1 MSNREL
7 LKYTDEELFDEIPQ
21 YKKDD
26 FVHFIKEL
34 NRREYLVRFAK
45 SCTFDT
51 FQHEPNKVLLYKL
64 GFIVDG
70 KSVPYFHPNRSFH
83 DEIIWLNENLFYN
96 PKATFEDKLINAAI
110 VKFYGPSKTL
120 KMMVEGTGD
129 DFVVY
134 KKFINDPKY
143 LEKLCVNIEEVVK
156 NKEKIYGT
164 TELRTSLQTSARNYA
179 RSVGSPIDILEKTSA
194 IDRSKRMLR
203 PSDILFWFTFLG
215 PQWVEFYKTKPTME
229 ESFKF
234 LNSYKGIGNYY
245 GYHFSCNL
253 ARMPEVGNLIFE
265 GMPGNIDEDDDYVV
279 PGVGAM
285 NAINWFYEH
294 RGHSINDK
302 VGKKLINAIRRHQN
316 SFFDLKSSDKSDY
329 YMKKVS
335 ELGYFTNFGCEISC
349 CQFGV
354 YRKLREDKKLANRRA
369 SAPISKEEVK
379 MIITPKSI
387 MQKLGFMKEDSVPDL
402 ESKVPEQESLP
413 EPSGPEV
420 TTVPPS
426 ESTGLDFSATN
437 KELEILSIMNSL
449 GGACKHAE
457 VAKVIESK
465 GLVHY
470 KQNGTWKESWMILQ
484 KLVKK
489 GVVAKEDKIYRAL

>member
-1 MSNREL
+1 MSNKEL
-7 LKYTDEELFDEIPQ
+7 LKYTDKELFDEIPQ
-21 YKKDD
+21 FKKDE
-26 FVHFIKEL
+26 FIHFIKEL

-45 SCTFDT
+45 SCTFET
-51 FQHEPNKVLLYKL
+51 FRHEPNKVLLYKL

-83 DEIIWLNENLFYN
+83 DEIIWLNENLFYS
-96 PKATFEDKLINAAI
+96 PQATFEDKLINAAI

-120 KMMVEGTGD
+120 KMIVEGTGH

-134 KKFINDPKY
+134 DKFINDPKY
-143 LEKLCVNIEEVVK
+143 LEELCVNLETAVE

-179 RSVGSPIDILEKTSA
+179 RSVGSPIDKIKKMPA
-194 IDRSKRMLR
+194 IERSKRMLR
-203 PSDILFWFTFLG
+203 PSDILFWFTYLG
-215 PQWVEFYKTKPTME
+215 PQWVEFYKTTPTME

-253 ARMPEVGNLIFE
+253 ARMPTVGNLIFE
-265 GMPGNIDEDDDYVV
+265 GTPGNIDEDDDYVV

-316 SFFDLKSSDKSDY
+316 KFFDLKSSDKSDY

-387 MQKLGFMKEDSVPDL
+387 MQKFGFMKE
-402 ESKVPEQESLP
+402 
-413 EPSGPEV
+413 EPVQPVVEGIKIKSEKPEV
-420 TTVPPS
+420 TVEVFS
-426 ESTGLDFSATN
+426 EPEKLDFSATN
-437 KELEILSIMNSL
+437 KELEILSIMSTL
-449 GGACKHAE
+449 GGSCKHAE
-457 VAKVIESK
+457 IANVIAAK
-465 GLVHY
+465 GLSYY
-470 KQNGTWKESWMILQ
+470 KQNGTWKESWAILQ

-489 GVVAKEDKIYRAL
+489 GAVIKEDKTYKTV